1 MTPELPYEP
10 FRALVLEDHDFQRRV
25 AVQVLMDSGATEVL
39 EAAEGA
45 AALDLIERAAT
56 PVDIVLC
63 DLNMPGMDGLAF
75 LRHLAQLAGSVG
87 VILVS
92 ALESSIIRSAEIMA
106 EDYGLHII
114 GVVEKPI
121 SRAKVAP
128 LILRHFRHNVG
139 RVRVKAQ
146 PLDLEEIVSGLARG
160 AFAPYFQPK
169 VNLRTGA
176 IAGVEVLMRCHHPER
191 GLVLPEAFIHTMELN
206 GLLAPA
212 SLALL
217 EVSLDHARRWREAG
231 MEVPIAINFSA
242 GCLTDTGLP
251 DELELRTRAAGFMP
265 DALTIEITETL
276 AITDVG
282 HALETLARCRMKG
295 FGLSIDD
302 YGTGFSSMQ
311 QLTRLPLSELKIDRS
326 FVTGASKGHVLR
338 AMIETS
344 VRLAEHLDLTTVAE
358 GVETHE
364 DWDLVSQLGC
374 AAAQGYFIARPMP
387 AEEMQGWYRS
397 WRDTTFNDL
406 REIGASHATARAEI

>member
-1 MTPELPYEP
+1 MTPELAHAP

-25 AVQVLMDSGATEVL
+25 AVQVLKDCGATEVL

-45 AALDLIERAAT
+45 AALDLIEHASA
-56 PVDIVLC
+56 PVDLVLC

-75 LRHLAQLAGSVG
+75 LRHLAGLAGSAG

-92 ALESSIIRSAEIMA
+92 ALESAIIRSAEIMA

-121 SRAKVAP
+121 SRAKVTP
-128 LILRHFRHNVG
+128 LIARYFRESALG
-139 RVRVKAQ
+139 ARVKVQ
-146 PLDLEEIVSGLARG
+146 PLEAEEIVSSLARG
-160 AFAPYFQPK
+160 EFAPYYQPK
-169 VNLRTGA
+169 VDLRTGMM
-176 IAGVEVLMRCHHPER
+176 AGAEALMRCHHPER
-191 GLVLPEAFIHTMELN
+191 GLVLPEAFIPTMELN
-206 GLLAPA
+206 GLLPEL
-212 SLALL
+212 SLTLL
-217 EVSLDHARRWREAG
+217 DISLEHAKRWRAAG

-251 DELELRTRAAGFMP
+251 DILEQRSRAAGFTP
-265 DALTIEITETL
+265 DQLTIEITETL
-276 AITDVG
+276 AITDIG
-282 HALETLARCRMKG
+282 HSLETLARCRMKG

-326 FVTGASKGHVLR
+326 FVTGASKASVLR

-358 GVETHE
+358 GVESHE

-374 AAAQGYFIARPMP
+374 TAAQGYFIARPMP
-387 AEEMQGWYRS
+387 AEDLPGWYRA
-397 WRDTTFNDL
+397 WRGTTFHSL
-406 REIGASHATARAEI
+406 QQAGARATTRADP